1 MLDKDLYDWSFFT
14 AGESALDLLGHLA
27 RWGLKVGIEPKKKW
41 RARALTDLQ
50 EMNALQAQGI
60 DAANSPGSANTRYW
74 LKARILGDNSPHNFI
89 PDPCDPA
96 YASDLDYVY
105 KLISMHT
112 TFISVE
118 KTIAPVTRGDI
129 ISVELNVSNDRYEL
143 QYGKYRK
150 LLSIED
156 PPDNLKAECASLVK
170 LFGKITHK
178 KLPDRSSSAPNRV
191 ASGTGYSGGTA
202 YDSADCNQF
211 NLKSNYRKIPK
222 FTLAELE
229 KMWSDGVFTDLLS
242 LIHEGE
248 SRTRNYSAAN
258 LGLAAGTKHSDGTRT
273 SQKTIVSNIPGR
285 PSTDDLTKITIGRIK
300 NAGKKCRSLSG
311 RECWDQYGSKKEHII
326 FAAGRYQ
333 IIPGTLLSLLGKN
346 AKAMGIATPVYPNS
360 QLFDEKTQDIL
371 AIIGLMARRPA
382 IGLYL
387 TGMMDQP
394 CSAIMELAAEWAS
407 FPLPIDR
414 GKCKKGQSYYCG
426 GSDKAAAGHT
436 LGAIETIL
444 ANTRRGVQASSAY
457 ASALSAGRV
466 GPTGA

>member
-1 MLDKDLYDWSFFT
+1 MSKNLYDWSFFT
-14 AGESALDLLGHLA
+14 AGDSSPDLLGLVA
-27 RWGLKVGIEPKKKW
+27 RWGLTVGFRPKTKFL
-41 RARALTDLQ
+41 ARALTDLQ
-50 EMNALQAQGI
+50 ELTSRQAAAI
-60 DAANSPGSANTRYW
+60 DVGNTPGTANTRYW
-74 LKARILGDNSPHNFI
+74 FKARILGAKSPHEFL

-96 YASDLDYVY
+96 YADNLQFVY
-105 KLISMHT
+105 NLISMHT
-112 TFISVE
+112 SFLVE
-118 KTIAPVTRGDI
+118 KADEVTPVTRGDI
-129 ISVELNVSNDRYEL
+129 VEVEVKFEKGQYQL
-143 QYGKYRK
+143 QYGRF
-150 LLSIED
+150 LRLDSIED
-156 PPDNLKAECASLVK
+156 PADSLTAECGSLVK
-170 LFGKITHK
+170 IFGKINHQP
-178 KLPDRSSSAPNRV
+178 LPTRSSQPRV
-191 ASGTGYSGGTA
+191 TSGPGHIGGTSYA
-202 YDSADCNQF
+202 SADCNQF
-211 NLKSNYRKIPK
+211 NLKSNSRKIPK

-229 KMWSDGVFTDLLS
+229 QLRADGIFTDLLYV
-242 LIHEGE
+242 IHEGE
-248 SRTRNYSAAN
+248 SGKRNYSAAN
-258 LGLAAGTKHSDGTRT
+258 LGLGAGTKHSDGTTT
-273 SQKTIVSNIPGR
+273 SQKTIVKNIPGD

-300 NAGKKCRSLSG
+300 KAGKKCRSLTG
-311 RECWDQYGSKKEHII
+311 RKCWDQYGNKKEPII

-333 IIPGTLLSLLGKN
+333 IIPGTLLLLLGKN

-426 GSDKAAAGHT
+426 GSDRAADGHT

-444 ANTRRGVQASSAY
+444 AATRARILASGAY
-457 ASALSAGRV
+457 ASALSTGRV

>member
-248 SRTRNYSAAN
+248 SRSRNYSAAN
-258 LGLAAGTKHSDGTRT
+258 RGLSGKV
-273 SQKTIVSNIPGR
+273 SQTTIVKQIPGS
-285 PSTDDLTKITIGRIK
+285 PSTDDMTKITIGRIK
-300 NAGKKCRSLSG
+300 SAGRPCKNMNG
-311 RECWDQYGSKKEHII
+311 TQCWNKHGSKGERVI

-333 IIPGTLLSLLGKN
+333 IIPGTLLSLLGSN
-346 AKAMGIATPVYPNS
+346 AKNMGIATPVYPDS

-387 TGMMDQP
+387 TGAMDQP

-407 FPLPIDR
+407 IPIPIDR
-414 GKCKKGQSYYCG
+414 GSCKKGQSYYCSG
-426 GSDKAAAGHT
+426 ADRAAKGHT